1 MLSLLLAQA
10 VICGQYGS
18 SPASVGGCYVP
29 YPNAGGGA
37 YLQQVQGQV
46 LVTPIQP
53 GPGPVPYQIWNQP
66 TTTSEQ

>member
-1 MLSLLLAQA
+1 MIPFLIAQA

-29 YPNAGGGA
+29 YPSGSGGV
-37 YLQQVQGQV
+37 YLQQVLGQPIA
-46 LVTPIQP
+46 TPIPP

-66 TTTSEQ
+66 QTNPQ